1 MTYKAF
7 IYFEKLINGEL
18 TSLQLTSREL
28 TSQELTSREF
38 STPQKKTH
46 PILPGCVFA
55 LFKNRFLEFQHF
67 R

>member
-28 TSQELTSREF
+28 TSQELTSLELTSRELTSREF
-38 STPQKKTH
+38 SPTKKDA
-46 PILPGCVFA
+46 P
-55 LFKNRFLEFQHF
+55 HF
-67 R
+67 TGMRLCII